1 MLLSHFFFYFFYF
14 FFSSFCIFIFF
25 FFNDTATT
33 EIYTLSYT
41 TLFRSKRIEATIQV
55 DKTGAV
61 SDAIKGIVGGFTISE
76 GKGRGSGKRQ
86 EIRSGRGTGSFTAEY
101 NKVATVITI
110 VDDSDVEKVSS
121 AIADAS
127 FTGNGGDRKA
137 HV

>member
-1 MLLSHFFFYFFYF
+1 MQM
-14 FFSSFCIFIFF
+14 
-25 FFNDTATT
+25 
-33 EIYTLSYT
+33 
-41 TLFRSKRIEATIQV
+41 KRIEATIQV

-121 AIADAS
+121 AIVDAS
-127 FTGNGGDRKA
+127 FTGNGGDGIIIVTNVESALNIASKKTGSEA
-137 HV
+137 L